1 MVSLKVDKSA
11 EKDENEATARND
23 AKSLEAIFMLF
34 PKRVEKKNDA
44 LLSHQDI
51 FLIELIN

>member
-1 MVSLKVDKSA
+1 MLSLKVVKSA

-23 AKSLEAIFMLF
+23 AKSVEAIFMLF

-44 LLSHQDI
+44 LLSHQNI